1 MLDFLFTN
9 PLYFVL
15 WILALL
21 VAITIHEF
29 AHAWAANQL
38 GDPTAKLQGRLTLN
52 PLAHLD
58 PVGTIAMLIFR
69 FGWGKPVPVD
79 SFNLKDPR
87 KDSALISLSG
97 PASNF
102 ILAIILS
109 LILRAFAIIHMPLPI
124 IDLILTPVI
133 IMCVMLGVF
142 NLLPFHPLD
151 GGKIL
156 IGILPEDLAKEWDSI
171 LSQYGFFLLLLFIFP
186 LIGGNSL
193 ITLIISPFVNFI
205 LSFLLPTVPFL
216 I

>member
-15 WILALL
+15 WIIALL

-29 AHAWAANQL
+29 AHAWAADQL

-79 SFNLKDPR
+79 PYNLKDPR
-87 KDSALISLSG
+87 KDSALISLAG

-102 ILAIILS
+102 LLAIILS
-109 LILRAFAIIHMPLPI
+109 LFLRLLPI
-124 IDLILTPVI
+124 INLNSSILNLILTPII

-156 IGILPEDLAKEWDSI
+156 IGILPEDLAKDWDGI

-205 LSFLLPTVPFL
+205 LSFLLPATSL

>member
-9 PLYFVL
+9 PLYFIL
-15 WILALL
+15 WIIALL

-29 AHAWAANQL
+29 AHAWAADQL

-102 ILAIILS
+102 ILAVILS

-124 IDLILTPVI
+124 IDLIFTPVI

-156 IGILPEDLAKEWDSI
+156 IGILPEDLAKEWDGI
-171 LSQYGFFLLLLFIFP
+171 LNQYGFFLLLLFIFP

-205 LSFLLPTVPFL
+205 LSFLLPAAPL

>member
-9 PLYFVL
+9 PLYFIL
-15 WILALL
+15 WIIALL
-21 VAITIHEF
+21 TAITIHEF
-29 AHAWAANQL
+29 AHAWAADRL

-58 PVGTIAMLIFR
+58 PIGTIAMLIFR

-205 LSFLLPTVPFL
+205 LSFLLPTAPL